1 MRGTFSRGTMITE
14 TKQRTALAVP
24 ETGTAE
30 LIELINNR
38 IQPNQP
44 LKEDDVFIRK
54 MFLGSD
60 QINSFGGRFDRNEL
74 AKMAELVVD
83 APVLVGHDHQKL
95 PIGRNFKAE
104 IVERNGTVWLAT
116 HFYWLTAALGAENLA
131 KNIDGGIYKEV
142 SAAFLFETPE
152 CSICGQDIRSCE
164 HIPFR
169 RYALPSGSFAP
180 AFFWYRNIFKVLE
193 TSLVFRGAVPG
204 TRITA
209 LMPESEGGQE
219 VFTTKAVVRKA
230 ARPRRRQQR
239 IYGR

>member
-1 MRGTFSRGTMITE
+1 MITK
-14 TKQRTALAVP
+14 TKQTTALAVP

-30 LIELINNR
+30 LVDLINNR
-38 IQPNQP
+38 IKPNQP

-74 AKMAELVVD
+74 VKMAELVVD
-83 APVLVGHDHQKL
+83 APVLVGHDHKKL

-104 IVERNGTVWLAT
+104 IVEKNGTAWLVT
-116 HFYWLTAALGAENLA
+116 NFYWLQSALGAENLA

-152 CSICGQDIRSCE
+152 CSICGRDIRTCE
-164 HIPFR
+164 HVPFR
-169 RYALPSGSFAP
+169 RYAALNGSLQV
-180 AFFWYRNIFKVLE
+180 AFFWYRNVGKVLE